1 MKSKTDRL
9 PWRSRPATKMLY
21 FCSSMKLFDTL
32 LLALGVVFIIISIYE
47 VMAVGLSLAYPYLML
62 ALGSFFW
69 FTYRKKSKE

>member
-1 MKSKTDRL
+1 
-9 PWRSRPATKMLY
+9 
-21 FCSSMKLFDTL
+21 MKLFDTL

-47 VMAVGLSLAYPYLML
+47 VITVGLSLAYPYLML